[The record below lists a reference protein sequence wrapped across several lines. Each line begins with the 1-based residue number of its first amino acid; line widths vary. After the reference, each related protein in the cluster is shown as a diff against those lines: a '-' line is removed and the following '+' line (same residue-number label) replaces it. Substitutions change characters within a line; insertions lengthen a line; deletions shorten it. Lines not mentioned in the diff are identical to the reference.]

1 MHSLSGEKKVELQSD
16 LQSDLQSGL
25 QSESCQDNTEECKT
39 DELREFC
46 YDPNVK
52 DLCPLSCGQCSNE
65 NNGQCKDNT
74 EECKTDEL
82 REFCYDPNVKELC
95 PLSCGQCGMQLN
107 NRFIF
112 LLIFPLIRYSSHF
125 VYT

>member
-1 MHSLSGEKKVELQSD
+1 MHSLSGEQKVELQSD
-16 LQSDLQSGL
+16 LQSYLQSGL
-25 QSESCQDNTEECKT
+25 QSESCQ
-39 DELREFC
+39 
-46 YDPNVK
+46 
-52 DLCPLSCGQCSNE
+52 
-65 NNGQCKDNT
+65 DNT

-112 LLIFPLIRYSSHF
+112 LLIYPLIRYSSHF
-125 VYT
+125 V